1 MGGKLAEDA
10 AGSPPARRRLGSPKV
25 SAAARAS
32 RRKERGAVV
41 VGILSTRCCH
51 ALPRGVCLAPL
62 GWVSL
67 LSEGLESAGGLR
79 AAAEARSCGASYRC
93 LSPVPRT

>member
-10 AGSPPARRRLGSPKV
+10 AGSPPAWRRLGLPKA

-32 RRKERGAVV
+32 PRKERGAVV
-41 VGILSTRCCH
+41 VGILSTRCRD
-51 ALPRGVCLAPL
+51 ALLRGVCSAPL
-62 GWVSL
+62 GCVSL
-67 LSEGLESAGGLR
+67 LSKGLESAGGLR

-93 LSPVPRT
+93 LSPVLRT